1 MSIIINLS
9 RIGQQ
14 GTGMAIYSKQVVHC
28 LSKYFKRLS
37 VVSSDTQYQ
46 DDALE
51 LIHVSSYL
59 SITPK
64 LSKIRPI
71 LWLIYA
77 YFFFPK
83 NRGYI
88 LSTTHHTIPR
98 ARKQIVTIHDL
109 RPFFY
114 PDNFLQK
121 IYFQYLLPR
130 AVRKIDGILTVS
142 ESTKKLL
149 IKHYKIEPKN
159 IQVVHNC
166 VDVTKFK
173 PIDSTKKL
181 KEKPYLLMVG
191 ATWKHKNAHE
201 VLDMNICWK
210 DKYNLKIL
218 AGNGKYKQQ
227 LIELS
232 QKYGLTNKV
241 EFIDY
246 LNENEL
252 ISIYQRAVA
261 LVYPSIMEG
270 FGIPPIEAM
279 ACQVPVIVSD
289 IPVFRENYVDAPIYI
304 TLNNQDSWRIAF
316 QQLTNK
322 EYIEEK
328 LRLGQQK
335 SHEYSKER
343 MCNELFHGI
352 TKICPKI
359 KEELL

>member
-1 MSIIINLS
+1 
-9 RIGQQ
+9 
-14 GTGMAIYSKQVVHC
+14 MAIYSKQVVHC
-28 LSKYFKRLS
+28 LKKHFKHLS
-37 VVSSDTQYQ
+37 VVSPDTKYQ
-46 DDALE
+46 DDTLE
-51 LIHVSSYL
+51 LIRVPSYL

-71 LWLIYA
+71 LWLLYA
-77 YFFFPK
+77 YLFFPK
-83 NRGYI
+83 NRGHI

-98 ARKQIVTIHDL
+98 SRKQIVTIHDL

-121 IYFQYLLPR
+121 FYFRYLLPR
-130 AVRKIDGILTVS
+130 TVRKIDGILTVS
-142 ESTKKLL
+142 QSTKELL
-149 IKHYKIEPKN
+149 IKYYKIEPER

-166 VDVTKFK
+166 VDVTRFK
-173 PIDSTKKL
+173 PIDNAKKS
-181 KEKPYLLMVG
+181 KEEPYLLMVG
-191 ATWKHKNAHE
+191 ASWKHKNAHE
-201 VLDMNICWK
+201 VLAMNRYWQ
-210 DKYNLKIL
+210 DRYHLKIL

-232 QKYGLTNKV
+232 QKYGLTDKV

-252 ISIYQRAVA
+252 ISLYQRAEA
-261 LVYPSIMEG
+261 LIYPSIMEG

-289 IPVFRENYVDAPIYI
+289 IPVFRENYADAPIYV

-316 QQLTNK
+316 EHLTNK
-322 EYIEEK
+322 DYMEERIK
-328 LRLGQQK
+328 LGQQK
-335 SHEYSKER
+335 SQEYSKER

-352 TKICPKI
+352 TKIWPGI
-359 KEELL
+359 KEEEL